1 MQFNYYLQE
10 LEKNLEKGSERTHYP
25 VLKNLIESAMLG
37 INANIEETGNQAGIP
52 DFTVRKNNNLLGYIE
67 AKKIGESLEKIKSTD
82 QLKRYLESA
91 VGENLILTNYLD
103 FRWYQEGKLKLETS
117 LGKVKNQ
124 SIIPSDNLEKTAELI
139 QSFLDYQEKV
149 INNYNDLAQQ
159 MAAQTKVIRYSL
171 SEALKIENEM
181 GELTALK
188 QVFQELLFPDLDN
201 NSFADMYAQTITYGL
216 FTARVGHAQNPG
228 SSNFNRQTASI
239 YISDKIP
246 FLQGL
251 FSTVIATDIVSKINW
266 AIEILIEVLAKVDI
280 GNILENFGRETRRED
295 PVVHF
300 YETFLAA
307 YEVSLRKSRGVYY
320 TPEPVVS
327 FIVKA
332 VNHIL
337 DKYFDLEY
345 GFGSR
350 KVTILDPA
358 TGTGTFLYRTIK
370 QIYFNFEK
378 YGANRWNELLRD
390 SQVLQRLYGFELL
403 MTPYAIAHLKLG
415 LLLET
420 LGYRFEEKERLN
432 IFLTNA
438 LDEGIKKSSLLFG
451 EYISEEAN
459 QAAKVKEEKPIF
471 VVLGNPP
478 YSVSS
483 QNVSKRKRRLEEDTK
498 YLADVK
504 YNGSTWE
511 KVYKIGKAGKE
522 ITELTYIGELLE
534 RYKGRVRLEGEKNIQ
549 PLDDDYIKFIRF
561 AHHQIEKTGHGVIG
575 LITNHS
581 YINGLIHRGMREEL
595 MKYFDS
601 LYIMDL
607 HGNSLLKET
616 TPDGEV
622 DENVFDI
629 QQGVAILIAVREKSE
644 PDAFSVVYKKRDRV
658 KLPADVFYFD
668 LWGKREGKYQFLEDV
683 NFQDVD
689 WIKLKPSQPNF
700 FFSPKNFDLSEE
712 YNEGWSVID
721 IFPVNSTG
729 FTTHR
734 DNFVIDFDRDKLLKR
749 IQDFRDL
756 SITDEQLSNRYDLKD
771 TPNWKISAQRKLL
784 ANNLNWQTDLT
795 TCLYRPF
802 DKRFYYNNQYLV
814 DRPRDEVMVNLQSEN
829 LALILCRQQKEV
841 GFRHCLVTENIGDGN
856 CISIHSRER
865 SYYFPLYIYPDTE
878 SGQTNL
884 FVEKK
889 ANLSSKFLTAI
900 QEKLGYIPT
909 PENIFYYAYAIFH
922 SPTYRERYAEFLQ
935 IDFPRLPLTSNNQ
948 LFQELTT
955 KGEALVNLHLLKN
968 LPVFQPEEKITIDY
982 IGDGKNLVKE
992 IRYDST
998 NEKIWINKN
1007 CYFTGVSQK
1016 VWEFKIGSYQV
1027 LDKWLKDRKKANREL
1042 SDEEIDR
1049 YQKIIVALRET
1060 RKIMTQ
1066 IDKILPSFP
1075 LG

>member
-1 MQFNYYLQE
+1 MEFKHYLQE
-10 LEKNLEKGSERTHYP
+10 LDKNLEKGSERTHYP
-25 VLKNLIESAMLG
+25 ALKNLIEGEILG

-67 AKKIGESLEKIKSTD
+67 AKKISENLEKIQSTD
-82 QLKRYLESA
+82 QLKRYVESDI
-91 VGENLILTNYLD
+91 GKNLILTNYLE
-103 FRWYQEGKLKLETS
+103 FRWYKDGKLKLNTS
-117 LGKVKNQ
+117 LGSLKNNK
-124 SIIPSDNLEKTAELI
+124 ITANDNLEKTAELI
-139 QSFLDYQEKV
+139 KSFLNYQEKV

-159 MAAQTKVIRYSL
+159 MANKTKVIRYSL
-171 SEALKIENEM
+171 EEALKIENET

-188 QVFQELLFPDLDN
+188 QVFQELLLPDLDN

-228 SSNFNRQTASI
+228 NSNFNRQTASI

-266 AIEILIEVLAKVDI
+266 AIEILIELLAKVDI
-280 GNILENFGRETRRED
+280 GNILENFGRETRKED

-345 GFGSR
+345 GLGSR

-358 TGTGTFLYRTIK
+358 TGTGTFLYRVIK

-390 SQVLQRLYGFELL
+390 SQVLKRLYGFELL

-438 LDEGIKKSSLLFG
+438 LDEGIKKSSLLLG

-459 QAAKVKEEKPIF
+459 QAARVKEEKPIF

-483 QNVSKRKRRLEEDTK
+483 QNVSKRKRVLEEDAK

-504 YNGSTWE
+504 YNGLTWE
-511 KVYKIGKAGKE
+511 KIYKTGKAGKE

-561 AHHQIEKTGHGVIG
+561 AHDQIEKTGHGVIG

-629 QQGVAILIAVREKSE
+629 QQDVAILIAVRQKSE
-644 PDAFSVVYKKRDRV
+644 PDAFSVVYKKRDGV
-658 KLPADVFYFD
+658 KLPAGVFYFD
-668 LWGKREGKYQFLEDV
+668 LWGKREDKYQFLEDV

-700 FFSPKNFDLSEE
+700 FFLPKNFDLSEE
-712 YNEGWSVID
+712 YNQGWSVID

-729 FTTHR
+729 INTHR
-734 DNFVIDFDRDKLLKR
+734 DNFVIDFDRDVLLKR
-749 IQDFRDL
+749 IQDFRYL
-756 SITDEQLSNRYDLKD
+756 TITDEQLSNRYNLKNTRD
-771 TPNWKISAQRKLL
+771 WKIEVNRKLL
-784 ANNLNWQTDLT
+784 CNNSNYKSYLT

-802 DKRFYYNNQYLV
+802 DTRFCFYYQNIVEY
-814 DRPRDEVMVNLQSEN
+814 PRNEVMVNLQSDN
-829 LALILCRQQKEV
+829 LALISCRQQKEL
-841 GFRHCLVTENIGDGN
+841 GFRHCLVTEDIGDGN

-884 FVEKK
+884 FVEKT
-889 ANLSSKFLTAI
+889 ANLSSKFLTVI

-922 SPTYRERYAEFLQ
+922 SPTYRQRYAEFLQ

-948 LFQELTT
+948 LFEQLTT
-955 KGEALVNLHLLKN
+955 QGEALANLHLLKN
-968 LPVFQPEEKITIDY
+968 LPDLHPEEKTTIDY
-982 IGDGKNLVKE
+982 QGDGKNLVKE
-992 IRYDST
+992 IKYDPT

-1007 CYFTGVSQK
+1007 YYFTGVSQK
-1016 VWEFKIGSYQV
+1016 VWKFKIGSYQV

-1042 SDEEIDR
+1042 SDGEINR
-1049 YQKIIVALRET
+1049 YQKTVLALR
-1060 RKIMTQ
+1060 
-1066 IDKILPSFP
+1066 
-1075 LG
+1075 

>member
-1 MQFNYYLQE
+1 MEFNYYLQA
-10 LEKNLEKGSERTHYP
+10 LENNLEKGSERTHYP
-25 VLKNLIESAMLG
+25 TFKNLIEGGILG

-67 AKKIGESLEKIKSTD
+67 AKKIGENLDRIQLTE
-82 QLKRYLESA
+82 QLKRYLESDISK
-91 VGENLILTNYLD
+91 NLILTNYLE
-103 FRWYQEGKLKLETS
+103 FRWYKDGKLKLNTS
-117 LGKVKNQ
+117 LGNLKNNK
-124 SIIPSDNLEKTAELI
+124 ITANDNLEKTAELI
-139 QSFLDYQEKV
+139 QSFLSYQEKV

-159 MAAQTKVIRYSL
+159 MANKTKVIRYSIE
-171 SEALKIENEM
+171 EALKIENET
-181 GELTALK
+181 GELTELK
-188 QVFQELLFPDLDN
+188 QVFQDLLLPDLDN
-201 NSFADMYAQTITYGL
+201 KSFADMYAQTITYGL

-228 SSNFNRQTASI
+228 NSNFSRQTASI

-280 GNILENFGRETRRED
+280 GNILENFGRETRKED

-337 DKYFDLEY
+337 DKYFDLEH
-345 GFGSR
+345 GLGSR

-358 TGTGTFLYRTIK
+358 TGTGTFLYRVIK

-378 YGANRWNELLRD
+378 YGANPWNELLRD
-390 SQVLQRLYGFELL
+390 SQVLKRLYGFELL

-438 LDEGIKKSSLLFG
+438 LDEGIKKSSLLLG

-483 QNVSKRKRRLEEDTK
+483 QNISKRKRRLEENTK

-511 KVYKIGKAGKE
+511 KIYKTGKAGKE

-561 AHHQIEKTGHGVIG
+561 AHDQIEKTGHGVIG

-595 MKYFDS
+595 LKYFDS

-644 PDAFSVVYKKRDRV
+644 PDAFSVVYKKRDGV

-668 LWGKREGKYQFLEDV
+668 LWGKREDKYKFLEAVDF
-683 NFQDVD
+683 NDID
-689 WIKLKPSQPNF
+689 WIKLQPSQPNF
-700 FFSPKNFDLSEE
+700 FFSPKNFSNEDE
-712 YNEGWSVID
+712 YKEGWSVID
-721 IFPVNSTG
+721 IFPIYAAGMQTR
-729 FTTHR
+729 R
-734 DNFVIDFDRDKLLKR
+734 DNVCVDYDKEKLINRFVDIAKNNNLVELKR
-749 IQDFRDL
+749 KYQI
-756 SITDEQLSNRYDLKD
+756 KD
-771 TPNWKISAQRKLL
+771 TSYWTLENARLKINVDEIKLKVQKY
-784 ANNLNWQTDLT
+784 A
-795 TCLYRPF
+795 YRPF
-802 DKRFYYNNQYLV
+802 DNRWVYYNPEIIERGDSRKELMRHLMEDDNI
-814 DRPRDEVMVNLQSEN
+814 
-829 LALILCRQQKEV
+829 ALLLCRQQTEP
-841 GFRHCLVTENIGDGN
+841 GFHHVFCSNIITER
-856 CISIHSRER
+856 CAVSLKSRELT
-865 SYYFPLYIYPDTE
+865 YVFPLYIYPDTE
-878 SGQTNL
+878 RGQTNL
-884 FVEKK
+884 FVEKT
-889 ANLSSKFLTAI
+889 ANLSSKILTAI

-922 SPTYRERYAEFLQ
+922 SPTYRQRYAEFLK

-948 LFQELTT
+948 LFQQLTT
-955 KGEALVNLHLLKN
+955 QGEALVNLHLLKN
-968 LPVFQPEEKITIDY
+968 LPVFQQEEKTAIDY
-982 IGDGKNLVKE
+982 QGDGKNLVKE
-992 IRYDST
+992 IRYDQT
-998 NEKIWINKN
+998 NEKVWINKN

-1016 VWEFKIGSYQV
+1016 IWEFKIGSYQV
-1027 LDKWLKDRKKANREL
+1027 LDKWLKDRKKLTGNYRMKRL
-1042 SDEEIDR
+1042 TTI
-1049 YQKIIVALRET
+1049 KKLF
-1060 RKIMTQ
+1060 
-1066 IDKILPSFP
+1066 LPP
-1075 LG
+1075 EKPEKL

>member
-1 MQFNYYLQE
+1 
-10 LEKNLEKGSERTHYP
+10 
-25 VLKNLIESAMLG
+25 
-37 INANIEETGNQAGIP
+37 
-52 DFTVRKNNNLLGYIE
+52 
-67 AKKIGESLEKIKSTD
+67 
-82 QLKRYLESA
+82 
-91 VGENLILTNYLD
+91 
-103 FRWYQEGKLKLETS
+103 
-117 LGKVKNQ
+117 
-124 SIIPSDNLEKTAELI
+124 
-139 QSFLDYQEKV
+139 
-149 INNYNDLAQQ
+149 AQQ

-171 SEALKIENEM
+171 SEALKIENET

-188 QVFQELLFPDLDN
+188 QVFQELLLPDLDN

-228 SSNFNRQTASI
+228 NHNFNRQTASI

-280 GNILENFGRETRRED
+280 GNILENFGQETRKED

-307 YEVSLRKSRGVYY
+307 YETSLRKSRGVYY

-390 SQVLQRLYGFELL
+390 SQVLKRLYGFELL

-415 LLLET
+415 LLLEA

-459 QAAKVKEEKPIF
+459 KAAKVKGEKPIFVVLGNPPYSVSSQNISKRKKLLKEDTKYLADVKYNGSTWERVYKIGKAGKEITELTYICELLERYKGRVRLEGEKNIQPLEANQAAKVKEEKPIF

-478 YSVSS
+478 YSASS

-504 YNGSTWE
+504 YNGATWE
-511 KVYKIGKAGKE
+511 RVYKIGKAGKE

-561 AHHQIEKTGHGVIG
+561 AHDQIEKTGHGVIG

-601 LYIMDL
+601 LYLMDL

-616 TPDGEV
+616 TPDGEI

-629 QQGVAILIAVREKSE
+629 QQGVAILIAVRQKSE
-644 PDAFSVVYKKRDRV
+644 PDAFSKVYKKRDGV

-668 LWGKREGKYQFLEDV
+668 LWGKREDKYKFLEGV
-683 NFQDVD
+683 NFQDID

-712 YNEGWSVID
+712 YNQGWSVID

-729 FTTHR
+729 INTHR
-734 DNFVIDFDRDKLLKR
+734 DNFVIDFERDKLLKR

-756 SITDEQLSNRYDLKD
+756 TITDEQLSNRYKLKN
-771 TPNWKISAQRKLL
+771 TSTWKISVKRKLL
-784 ANNLNWQTDLT
+784 ASNLNWQSYLT
-795 TCLYRPF
+795 TSLYRPF
-802 DKRFYYNNQYLV
+802 DSRFYYHHQDLV
-814 DRPRDEVMVNLQSEN
+814 DRPRSEVMINMIKS
-829 LALILCRQQKEV
+829 
-841 GFRHCLVTENIGDGN
+841 ENIGLIINKQVKIDYN
-856 CISIHSRER
+856 HVFVSNEVVDYHALETANANL
-865 SYYFPLYIYPDTE
+865 YLLPLYIYPDTE

-884 FVEKK
+884 FVEKT
-889 ANLSSKFLTAI
+889 ANLSPKFLTTI

-922 SPTYRERYAEFLQ
+922 SPAYRQRYAEFLK

-948 LFQELTT
+948 LFQQLTT

-968 LPVFQPEEKITIDY
+968 LPLFQQEEKITIDY
-982 IGDGKNLVKE
+982 QGDGKNLVKE
-992 IRYDST
+992 IRYDPT
-998 NEKIWINKN
+998 NEKIWINKD

-1042 SDEEIDR
+1042 SDEEINH
-1049 YQKIIVALRET
+1049 YQKIIVALKET
-1060 RKIMTQ
+1060 RKLMTQ
-1066 IDKILPSFP
+1066 IDKIMPSFP

>member
-1 MQFNYYLQE
+1 
-10 LEKNLEKGSERTHYP
+10 
-25 VLKNLIESAMLG
+25 
-37 INANIEETGNQAGIP
+37 
-52 DFTVRKNNNLLGYIE
+52 
-67 AKKIGESLEKIKSTD
+67 
-82 QLKRYLESA
+82 
-91 VGENLILTNYLD
+91 
-103 FRWYQEGKLKLETS
+103 
-117 LGKVKNQ
+117 
-124 SIIPSDNLEKTAELI
+124 
-139 QSFLDYQEKV
+139 
-149 INNYNDLAQQ
+149 
-159 MAAQTKVIRYSL
+159 
-171 SEALKIENEM
+171 
-181 GELTALK
+181 
-188 QVFQELLFPDLDN
+188 
-201 NSFADMYAQTITYGL
+201 
-216 FTARVGHAQNPG
+216 
-228 SSNFNRQTASI
+228 
-239 YISDKIP
+239 
-246 FLQGL
+246 
-251 FSTVIATDIVSKINW
+251 
-266 AIEILIEVLAKVDI
+266 
-280 GNILENFGRETRRED
+280 NILENFGRETRRED

-337 DKYFDLEY
+337 DKYFDLEH
-345 GFGSR
+345 GLGSR

-358 TGTGTFLYRTIK
+358 TGTGTFLYRVIK

-390 SQVLQRLYGFELL
+390 SQVLRRLYGFELL
-403 MTPYAIAHLKLG
+403 MTPYAIAHLKLR

-420 LGYRFEEKERLN
+420 LGYRFEERERLN

-438 LDEGIKKSSLLFG
+438 LDEGIKKSSLLLA

-504 YNGSTWE
+504 YNGLTWE

-561 AHHQIEKTGHGVIG
+561 AHEQIEKTGHGVIG

-595 MKYFDS
+595 LKYFDS

-607 HGNSLLKET
+607 HGNSLFKET
-616 TPDGEV
+616 TPDGKV

-629 QQGVAILIAVREKSE
+629 QQGVAILIAIREKSE
-644 PDAFSVVYKKRDRV
+644 PDAFSVVYKKRDGV

-668 LWGKREGKYQFLEDV
+668 LWRNREDKYKFLESV

-689 WIKLKPSQPNF
+689 WIKLKPSEPNF

-712 YNEGWSVID
+712 YNQGWSVID

-734 DNFVIDFDRDKLLKR
+734 DNFVIDFDIDVLLKR

-756 SITDEQLSNRYDLKD
+756 TITDEKLSNRYKLKD
-771 TPNWKISAQRKLL
+771 TRDWKIEVNRNLL
-784 ANNLNWQTDLT
+784 SNNSNWESYLT
-795 TCLYRPF
+795 ACLYRPF
-802 DKRFYYNNQYLV
+802 DKRFCYHHQNIVEY
-814 DRPRDEVMVNLQSEN
+814 PRNEVMINLKSDN
-829 LALILCRQQKEV
+829 IALLSCRQQTEL
-841 GFRHCLVTENIGDGN
+841 GFSHIFCSNIITER
-856 CISIHSRER
+856 CAVSLKSRE
-865 SYYFPLYIYPDTE
+865 STYVFPLYIYPDTE
-878 SGQTNL
+878 NGQTNL

-889 ANLSSKFLTAI
+889 ANLSSNFLTAI
-900 QEKLGYIPT
+900 QKKLGYIPT

-922 SPTYRERYAEFLQ
+922 SPTYRQRYAEFLQ
-935 IDFPRLPLTSNNQ
+935 IDFPHLPLTSNNQ
-948 LFQELTT
+948 LFEQLTT

-968 LPVFQPEEKITIDY
+968 LPLFQQEEKTTLDY
-982 IGDGKNLVKE
+982 VGDGKNLVKE

-1027 LDKWLKDRKKANREL
+1027 LDKWLKDRKKANPEL
-1042 SDEEIDR
+1042 SDEEINH

-1060 RKIMTQ
+1060 RKIMTE
-1066 IDKILPSFP
+1066 IDEIIPTFP
-1075 LG
+1075 VR